1 MSRPLSAGRGLLY
14 LLLSAASWGTAGAA
28 ATLLYGHSGLGPVAL
43 TFWRSAGGSALL
55 LVALAVRRRGSTSRP
70 RASHARRDIAV
81 NGLGL
86 TLFQI
91 GYFEAVHGTGLA
103 VGTVVTLGA
112 APVLVA
118 LGARLL
124 LREPLGAA
132 GTAAVLGALAG
143 LAVLILGGTSSG
155 ATAVRPGGVAWALL
169 SGAGYACVTLYG
181 RRSAGR
187 TDALTTTLYS
197 FLVCAV
203 LLLPFA
209 AAQGLWPS
217 PHGLGRTLLVLL
229 YLAAVPTALGYALYF
244 TGVTVVRA
252 TTAAVIALIEPV
264 SATALAV
271 TALGEHLSPATVAG
285 SAVLLLA
292 VTALAVAETRHAVRT
307 RAAVHPAELLAG
319 R

>member
-1 MSRPLSAGRGLLY
+1 M
-14 LLLSAASWGTAGAA
+14 
-28 ATLLYGHSGLGPVAL
+28 
-43 TFWRSAGGSALL
+43 
-55 LVALAVRRRGSTSRP
+55 
-70 RASHARRDIAV
+70 
-81 NGLGL
+81 
-86 TLFQI
+86 
-91 GYFEAVHGTGLA
+91 HGTGLA

-132 GTAAVLGALAG
+132 GAAAVLGALAG
-143 LAVLILGGTSSG
+143 LAVLLLGGTSGG
-155 ATAVRPGGVAWALL
+155 ATAVRAGGVAWALL
-169 SGAGYACVTLYG
+169 SAAGYACITLYG
-181 RRSAGR
+181 RRSSARAAGR
-187 TDALTTTLYS
+187 TDALTTTLHS

-209 AAQGLWPS
+209 AAEGLWPN

-271 TALGEHLSPATVAG
+271 TALGEHLSLATAAG

-292 VTALAVAETRHAVRT
+292 VTALAITETRLAVCSRG
-307 RAAVHPAELLAG
+307 AVQAAELIAG

>member
-1 MSRPLSAGRGLLY
+1 MSAGRGLLY

-28 ATLLYGHSGLGPVAL
+28 AALLYGASGLGPVAL
-43 TFWRSAGGSALL
+43 TFWRAAGGSALL
-55 LVALAVRRRGSTSRP
+55 LAVLAARRRRP
-70 RASHARRDIAV
+70 APTRRRPLARRDIAV

-118 LGARLL
+118 LGACLL
-124 LREPLGAA
+124 LREPLGGA
-132 GTAAVLGALAG
+132 GAAAVLGALAG
-143 LAVLILGGTSSG
+143 LAVLMLGG
-155 ATAVRPGGVAWALL
+155 ATTVRPAGVAWALL
-169 SGAGYACVTLYG
+169 SAAGYACITLYG
-181 RRSAGR
+181 RRSSANQ
-187 TDALTTTLYS
+187 TDALTTTLHS
-197 FLVCAV
+197 FLVCALV
-203 LLLPFA
+203 LLPFA
-209 AAQGLWPS
+209 AAEGLWP
-217 PHGLGRTLLVLL
+217 HQHDLGRTLLVLL

-264 SATALAV
+264 SATAIAV
-271 TALGEHLSPATVAG
+271 TALGEHLSSATVAG

-292 VTALAVAETRHAVRT
+292 VTALAVAETRLAVRT
-307 RAAVHPAELLAG
+307 RRVGEDGGAARPGALVGE

>member
-1 MSRPLSAGRGLLY
+1 MLAARRRPRSARHPRRAQPHAGRVQ
-14 LLLSAASWGTAGAA
+14 S
-28 ATLLYGHSGLGPVAL
+28 H
-43 TFWRSAGGSALL
+43 
-55 LVALAVRRRGSTSRP
+55 VRRDTV
-70 RASHARRDIAV
+70 V

-118 LGARLL
+118 LGARLV
-124 LREPLGAA
+124 LREPLGGA
-132 GTAAVLGALAG
+132 GAAAVLGALAG
-143 LAVLILGGTSSG
+143 LAVLILGGTSGG

-169 SGAGYACVTLYG
+169 SAAGYACITLYG
-181 RRSAGR
+181 RRTAARSGPA

-197 FLVCAV
+197 FLVCALV
-203 LLLPFA
+203 LLPFA
-209 AAQGLWPS
+209 AAEGLWP
-217 PHGLGRTLLVLL
+217 HQHDLGRTLLVLL

-264 SATALAV
+264 SATAIAV

-292 VTALAVAETRHAVRT
+292 VTALAIAETRLAVRARVT
-307 RAAVHPAELLAG
+307 EDDDGTPRPAELVG
-319 R
+319 ER